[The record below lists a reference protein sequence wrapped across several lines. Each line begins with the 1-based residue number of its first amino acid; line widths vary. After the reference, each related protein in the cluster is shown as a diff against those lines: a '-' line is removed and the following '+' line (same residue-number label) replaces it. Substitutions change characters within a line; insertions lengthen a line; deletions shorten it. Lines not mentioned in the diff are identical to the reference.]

1 MNILDQAMALEQDG
15 ERLYR
20 SLAQEASD
28 EGTVY
33 IFSRLADQEK
43 NHYNMFKRIK
53 ERTPLSADTKVELK
67 RVRDIF
73 EGWRVG
79 GARPNV
85 RPSQVELYRKALDV
99 EEKSIRLYEENAKTA
114 DDERSRSAFL
124 LIAGEERRHL
134 QLIENIIEFVTKP
147 DIWAEN
153 AEFGYR
159 GEDYYL

>member
-1 MNILDQAMALEQDG
+1 MDILDQAMALEQDG

-20 SLAQEASD
+20 SFAKDSSD
-28 EGTVY
+28 EGAAY

-43 NHYNMFKRIK
+43 SHYNTFKKIK
-53 ERTPLSADTKVELK
+53 ERTPLSEETKVELK
-67 RVRDIF
+67 SVRDIF
-73 EGWRVG
+73 EGWRVD
-79 GARPNV
+79 GARLNV
-85 RPSQVELYRKALDV
+85 RPSQVDLYRKALDV

-114 DDERSRSAFL
+114 DDEKARSAFL